1 MSWGKI
7 YETTHFGEINNSIGW
22 GDIYQNIVTTS
33 ARSLASTTNI
43 FADTINYLASNFYS
57 E

>member
-7 YETTHFGEINNSIGW
+7 YETTHFGEINNNIGW
-22 GDIYQNIVTTS
+22 GDIYEAIVSTF
-33 ARSLASTTNI
+33 ARALASTSNI
-43 FADTINYLASNFYS
+43 FADAINYLASNFYN

>member
-22 GDIYQNIVTTS
+22 GDIYETIVSTFVRT
-33 ARSLASTTNI
+33 LASTSNI
-43 FADTINYLASNFYS
+43 FADAINYLASNFYS

>member
-22 GDIYQNIVTTS
+22 GDIYETIVSTF
-33 ARSLASTTNI
+33 ARPLASTSRL
-43 FADTINYLASNFYS
+43 FADAINYLASNFYS

>member
-22 GDIYQNIVTTS
+22 GDIYETIVSTF
-33 ARSLASTTNI
+33 ARPLASTARI
-43 FADTINYLASNFYS
+43 FADAINYLASNFYS

>member
-7 YETTHFGEINNSIGW
+7 YETTYFGEINNSIGW
-22 GDIYQNIVTTS
+22 GDMYETIVSTF

-43 FADTINYLASNFYS
+43 FADTIKYLASNFYS